1 MIWFEPSPAL
11 DSQLSALS
19 LLHFFW
25 SQDSSSVIT
34 FKCVLRLLE
43 SIRVAWF
50 QLENVD
56 LELSPDSNLDCILKS
71 LEQCGPGYM
80 VRAYNVVSTDFGLP
94 TRRQRLYFI
103 GVSKAH
109 YPLFDMNK
117 VTEILS
123 LLKLE
128 TQQPVTG
135 RNSIYNKYS
144 IMYSNI
150 ILLIYSYSYT

>member
-1 MIWFEPSPAL
+1 
-11 DSQLSALS
+11 
-19 LLHFFW
+19 
-25 SQDSSSVIT
+25 
-34 FKCVLRLLE
+34 
-43 SIRVAWF
+43 
-50 QLENVD
+50 
-56 LELSPDSNLDCILKS
+56 
-71 LEQCGPGYM
+71 
-80 VRAYNVVSTDFGLP
+80 VRAYKVVSTDFGLP